1 MVYPTVLVSKIALS
15 GHPDSKYVVS
25 RAAASSSPSLFYE
38 EEGTQAR
45 YDAFGRAGPPIV
57 QLNKFH
63 YLLRLAFR
71 LGRDLKDSANVLAK
85 GHPEPDEGSAVS

>member
-1 MVYPTVLVSKIALS
+1 VSKIALS
-15 GHPDSKYVVS
+15 GHPESKYVVS
-25 RAAASSSPSLFYE
+25 RAAASSSRGVFYE

-45 YDAFGRAGPPIV
+45 YDAFGRAGLPIV
-57 QLNKFH
+57 QLNKFP

-71 LGRDLKDSANVLAK
+71 LGRELKDSGRVLAK